1 MRSILR
7 DKITKNIVYYNKDK
21 RQLRDKVLR

>member
-1 MRSILR
+1 MCSILR

-21 RQLRDKVLR
+21 RQLGDKVLG